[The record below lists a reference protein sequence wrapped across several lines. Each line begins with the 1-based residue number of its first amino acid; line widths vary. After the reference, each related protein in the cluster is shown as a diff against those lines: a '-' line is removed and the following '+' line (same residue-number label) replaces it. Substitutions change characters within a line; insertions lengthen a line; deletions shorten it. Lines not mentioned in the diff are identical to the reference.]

1 MPQQNAIERHVE
13 KLDRVYVCNSCRVV
27 FLFRSDVEDHGE
39 TTGHMQ
45 MSVLPLGDPLTA

>member
-13 KLDRVYVCNSCRVV
+13 KLDKVYVCNSCRVV
-27 FLFRSDVEDHGE
+27 ILFRSDVEDHRE

-45 MSVLPLGDPLTA
+45 MSVLSLDDPLTA